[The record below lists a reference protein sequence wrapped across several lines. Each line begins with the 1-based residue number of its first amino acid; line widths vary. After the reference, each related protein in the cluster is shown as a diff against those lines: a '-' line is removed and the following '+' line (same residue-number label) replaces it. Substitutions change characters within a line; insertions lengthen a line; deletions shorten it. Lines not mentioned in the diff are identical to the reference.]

1 MKKSLFTLGLIAF
14 LSLAATSCSNDDS
27 VVSND
32 KNSEIIVPDNGDR
45 ELPKPPRKP

>member
-27 VVSND
+27 VVSD
-32 KNSEIIVPDNGDR
+32 KNSEIVVPDNGDR